1 MATVPSYYSN
11 QTTAPAATTTAATT
25 GGLSGLM
32 NTALTNAAAQVPTTT
47 TSASTTAQD
56 TTGDALVDAPSNDWV
71 IQNRDPVEAPTT
83 APIGDYTTAMDASL
97 AAATDPNSILNQRAY
112 QSGLD
117 MANKRGLLNSSMAAN
132 SAYGSVLDKAVPIAQ
147 SSYQGWLGSKNAGE
161 SAKQQNWLSSEAYN
175 RDYIGTLAA
184 LPIKSYYD
192 SLNGLMQ
199 AAIDD
204 PTIMTPEAMSGFAG
218 FFQALNM
225 DMLNNFRYEDGSSL
239 SGTGG

>member
-1 MATVPSYYSN
+1 MGQNVRPIQTAETVTQP
-11 QTTAPAATTTAATT
+11 TT
-25 GGLSGLM
+25 GGLQGTVPAAPPATPPTSTSGGLG
-32 NTALTNAAAQVPTTT
+32 Q
-47 TSASTTAQD
+47 
-56 TTGDALVDAPSNDWV
+56 ALVGAPDNTWV
-71 IQNRDPVEAPTT
+71 IQNRNPTAQPAT
-83 APIGDYTTAMDASL
+83 APIGDYTSAMDSAL

-117 MANKRGLLNSSMAAN
+117 MANKRGLINSSGAAK
-132 SAYGSVLDKAVPIAQ
+132 SAYGSVLDRATPIAQ
-147 SSYQGWLGSKNAGE
+147 SSYQGWLGAKNTGE
-161 SAKQQNWLSSEAYN
+161 SAKQSNWLSSEAYN

-192 SLNGLMQ
+192 SLQGLMD
-199 AAIDD
+199 AAIAD